1 MIDIIV
7 PCYNSNEKLLR
18 RLLFSIG
25 TQTMVDECN
34 IILIDDCSNDKHKEI
49 YNSLYSQFI
58 NSFNIKIITLENN
71 VGAGIARQVGIDN
84 SDSEFIMFAD
94 SDDMF
99 HYPNAIKV
107 IHSFMKD
114 DVDIVSSK
122 FLEMCETETYIHES
136 NDNIWLFAKLF
147 RRSFLQEHDIRFTE
161 GRRAN
166 EDSEFN
172 FITRLY
178 TDRIIYI
185 DDLTYEWRHDNE
197 NSIVIHDNSF
207 YTSDQSF
214 IGMCE
219 IVIDIDKKYGNEFR
233 DKVDELIINRMIH
246 AYYGCII
253 VSASRPEFV
262 EQSMYYAH
270 KMYHYCWRDF
280 DKEQVRINFCKISY
294 HKYIQGNVPIPYM
307 SFPQFLEFF
316 KEHEFYEKD
325 IDTIHDKLWNNE
337 ALKPMF
343 ENNIKTGSVPQN
355 YYD

>member
-7 PCYNSNEKLLR
+7 PCYNSDEKLLR

-25 TQTMVDECN
+25 TQTMVNECN
-34 IILIDDCSNDKHKEI
+34 IILIDDCSDEEHKEI
-49 YNSLYSQFI
+49 YNLLYSQFV

-71 VGAGIARQVGIDN
+71 SGPATARQVGIDN

-122 FLEMCETETYIHES
+122 FLEMGETETYIHDA

-147 RRSFLQEHDIRFTE
+147 KRSFLQEHNIRFTE

-172 FITRLY
+172 FIAGLY

-185 DDLTYEWRHDNE
+185 DDLTYEWRHDNP
-197 NSIVIHDNSF
+197 NSIVIHDNGLYSL
-207 YTSDQSF
+207 DQSF
-214 IGMCE
+214 IGMCQ
-219 IVIDIDKKYGNEFR
+219 ITIDINERYGNEFR
-233 DKVDELIINRMIH
+233 DRVDELIINRMVH
-246 AYYGCII
+246 AYYGCI
-253 VSASRPEFV
+253 VASAVNSQFV
-262 EQSMYYAH
+262 EQSLYYAH
-270 KMYHYCWRDF
+270 KLYHYCWRDF
-280 DKEQVRINFCKISY
+280 DKELIRKIFCRISS
-294 HKYIQGNVPIPYM
+294 HKYKTNLSIPYM

-343 ENNIKTGSVPQN
+343 ENNVKTGSVPQG